1 MDTQEIRYRVTKKV
15 FRQASIYAL
24 LQRNRGTFRVGIVV
38 ILVVALYTAM
48 AVQGVFRLDYLPI
61 YIAAAYLIWILILLG
76 REERRVLRYLKSD
89 ASLLGTEYVLRFD
102 GSKISID
109 IPEKRLHNAVSF
121 AKLVSA
127 IEISSAFMLY
137 VSAEQLYLVP
147 TDAMTAE
154 QRSALR
160 SLLDSR
166 LGERFYSSVLA
177 RDKKRK

>member
-48 AVQGVFRLDYLPI
+48 AVQGVFRLDYLQ
-61 YIAAAYLIWILILLG
+61 
-76 REERRVLRYLKSD
+76 SD

-109 IPEKRLHNAVSF
+109 IPEKKLHNAMPF

-160 SLLDSR
+160 GLLDSR

-177 RDKKRK
+177 REKKRK